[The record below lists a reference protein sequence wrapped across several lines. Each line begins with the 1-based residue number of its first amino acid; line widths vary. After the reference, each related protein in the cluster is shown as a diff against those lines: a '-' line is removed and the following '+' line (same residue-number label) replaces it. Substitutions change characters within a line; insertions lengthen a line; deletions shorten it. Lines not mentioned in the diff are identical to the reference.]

1 VLAAAK
7 RLEGVAK
14 RTPVA
19 RSAQLDVL
27 FGAELHLKCE
37 SVQHGGAFKFRGAY
51 NAIAALSDVERRP
64 GVVAYSSGN
73 HAQAVALA
81 AKLLGITAVIVMP
94 KDAPTIKVAA
104 TKAHGALV
112 ISYDRYT
119 EDREAICRAIAEQE
133 GRAIIPP
140 FNHTAVIAGQG
151 TAALELF
158 AEAGQLDALFMP
170 LGGGGLAS
178 GCILVAK
185 VSQPQCQVYGVEPE
199 AGNDGQ
205 QSLRSGAIV
214 RIATPKTIADGAQT
228 QQLGELTFPI
238 IKDGIT
244 DILTVTD
251 AALLESMQMLKTH
264 LSLKVEPTGVLGL
277 AGLWQTR
284 HALKGKRVGV
294 VLSGGNVE

>member
-1 VLAAAK
+1 MDA
-7 RLEGVAK
+7 
-14 RTPVA
+14 
-19 RSAQLDVL
+19 L

-37 SVQHGGAFKFRGAY
+37 SVQHGGAFKFRGAF
-51 NAIAALSDVERRP
+51 NAIAALADVARRA
-64 GVVAYSSGN
+64 GVAAFSSGN
-73 HAQAVALA
+73 HAQAIALA
-81 AKLLGITAVIVMP
+81 AKLHGTTAVIVMP
-94 KDAPTIKVAA
+94 ADAPAIKVAA
-104 TKAHGALV
+104 TKAHGARV
-112 ISYDRYT
+112 ISYDRYR
-119 EDREAICRAIAEQE
+119 EDRVAICRALAEQE

-140 FNHTAVIAGQG
+140 FDHPDVIAGQG

-178 GCILVAK
+178 GCILVSKAM
-185 VSQPQCQVYGVEPE
+185 QTQCQVYGVEPE

-205 QSLRSGAIV
+205 QSLRKGSVV

-251 AALLESMQMLKTH
+251 DALIESMQMLDTH

-277 AGLWQTR
+277 AGLWQMR
-284 HALKGKRVGV
+284 HALNGKRVGV